1 MDFPCA
7 ANSCIVFTVLLLIMA
22 ASCAHDEP
30 HAPQLTAISGVG
42 QFYLG
47 VSLVNYTSA
56 LIHLYCFE
64 YILAVGNLS
73 FQASYCFSVTL
84 RSCTHPSAQG
94 THTERSMYYV
104 NRRQQGSHASFLRG
118 GGQQ

>member
-56 LIHLYCFE
+56 LIPVETSEEFRRELPSFTEGEGVFLAQEGGFLKKEGE
-64 YILAVGNLS
+64 YPTRKRMDHNQL
-73 FQASYCFSVTL
+73 
-84 RSCTHPSAQG
+84 
-94 THTERSMYYV
+94 
-104 NRRQQGSHASFLRG
+104 NRKEYLLHVHHVC
-118 GGQQ
+118 